1 MSLGATMP
9 IPQVSVYLD
18 NRPGSLSEAMA
29 QLDKN
34 QIKIFALS
42 IADAGE
48 FGLVRMVTEDPEKAT
63 RVLEDVDYNLA
74 KSRRNTEV
82 IAVFMGDEDKI
93 SKITK
98 ILADGSINIEYAYS
112 SAVHV
117 DGKIALILR
126 ASDIESAEKNLKAN
140 GITVLTLAEIKK
152 DFQ

>member
-1 MSLGATMP
+1 MP

-29 QLDKN
+29 QLDRN
-34 QIKIFALS
+34 KIRVFALS

-48 FGLVRMVTEDPEKAT
+48 FGLVRMVTEDPAKAT
-63 RVLEDVDYNLA
+63 TVLEDAEYNLA
-74 KSRRNTEV
+74 KSRKNTEV
-82 IAVFMGDEDKI
+82 TAVFITEEDKI

-98 ILADGSINIEYAYS
+98 ILADGGINIEYAYS

-126 ASDIESAEKNLKAN
+126 ASDVENAEKMLKAN
-140 GITVLTLAEIKK
+140 GVTVLSLAEIKK
-152 DFQ
+152 YFQ

>member
-1 MSLGATMP
+1 MP

-18 NRPGSLSEAMA
+18 NRPGSLSEAMG

-34 QIKIFALS
+34 KIQIFALS

-48 FGLVRMVTEDPEKAT
+48 FGLVRMVTGDPEKAT
-63 RVLEDVDYNLA
+63 TVLEDVDYNLA

-82 IAVFMGDEDKI
+82 TAVFIGDEDKI

-98 ILADGSINIEYAYS
+98 ILADCSINIEYAYS

-117 DGKIALILR
+117 NGKIALILR
-126 ASDIESAEKNLKAN
+126 ASDIENAEKNLKAN

-152 DFQ
+152 YFQ

>member
-1 MSLGATMP
+1 MP

-29 QLDKN
+29 QLDRN
-34 QIKIFALS
+34 RIQVFALS

-48 FGLVRMVTEDPEKAT
+48 FGLVRMVTGDPEKAT
-63 RVLEDVDYNLA
+63 MVLEDVDYNLA

-82 IAVFMGDEDKI
+82 TAVFIGDEDKI

-117 DGKIALILR
+117 NGKIALILR
-126 ASDIESAEKNLKAN
+126 ASDIENAEKILKAN

-152 DFQ
+152 YFQ

>member
-1 MSLGATMP
+1 MP

-29 QLDKN
+29 QLDRN
-34 QIKIFALS
+34 RIQVFALS

-48 FGLVRMVTEDPEKAT
+48 FGLVRMVTGDPEKAT
-63 RVLEDVDYNLA
+63 MVLEDVDYNLA

-82 IAVFMGDEDKI
+82 TAVFIGDEDKI

-117 DGKIALILR
+117 NGKIALILR
-126 ASDIESAEKNLKAN
+126 ASDIENAEKTLKEN

-152 DFQ
+152 YFQ

>member
-1 MSLGATMP
+1 MP

-18 NRPGSLSEAMA
+18 NRPGSLSEAMS

-34 QIKIFALS
+34 QIQVFALS

-48 FGLVRMVTEDPEKAT
+48 FGLVRMVTGDPEKAT
-63 RVLEDVDYNLA
+63 MVLEDVDYNLA

-82 IAVFMGDEDKI
+82 TAVFMGDEDKI

-117 DGKIALILR
+117 NGKIALILR
-126 ASDIESAEKNLKAN
+126 ASDIENAEKTLKAN

-152 DFQ
+152 YFQ

>member
-1 MSLGATMP
+1 MP

-29 QLDKN
+29 QLDRN
-34 QIKIFALS
+34 QIQVFALS

-48 FGLVRMVTEDPEKAT
+48 FGLVRMVTGDPEKAT
-63 RVLEDVDYNLA
+63 TVLEDVDYNLA

-82 IAVFMGDEDKI
+82 TAVFIGDEDKI

-117 DGKIALILR
+117 NGKIALILR
-126 ASDIESAEKNLKAN
+126 ANDIENAEKNLKAN

-152 DFQ
+152 YFQ